1 MSAQFSEKVRETLHY
16 LSMLLGFE
24 AGGPQKKKKKVCATT
39 KDVLGVN
46 IRTRT
51 TWADADFSR
60 VQGGRQNEIHRAN
73 TYTLYI
79 DRLII
84 Q

>member
-1 MSAQFSEKVRETLHY
+1 MSAQFRKVRERR
-16 LSMLLGFE
+16 
-24 AGGPQKKKKKVCATT
+24 APKKKKKKKVCATT

-51 TWADADFSR
+51 TRADADFSR

-73 TYTLYI
+73 TYTLCI

>member
-1 MSAQFSEKVRETLHY
+1 MQCNLINSRVCVSAQFSEKVRERR
-16 LSMLLGFE
+16 
-24 AGGPQKKKKKVCATT
+24 AGKKKEKKSLCDN
-39 KDVLGVN
+39 KRCPIGVN

-51 TWADADFSR
+51 RADADFSR

-73 TYTLYI
+73 TYTLCI

>member
-1 MSAQFSEKVRETLHY
+1 MQFNVINSRACEMSAQFSEGKA
-16 LSMLLGFE
+16 S
-24 AGGPQKKKKKVCATT
+24 PQKKKKKVCATT

-51 TWADADFSR
+51 TRADADFSR

-84 Q
+84 L